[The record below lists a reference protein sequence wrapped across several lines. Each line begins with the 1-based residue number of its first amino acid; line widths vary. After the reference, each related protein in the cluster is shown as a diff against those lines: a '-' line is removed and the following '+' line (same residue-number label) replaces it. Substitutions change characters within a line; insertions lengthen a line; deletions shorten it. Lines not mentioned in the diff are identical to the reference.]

1 MGEESDK
8 MKEELRRAIE
18 EGKPDLQ
25 SAPKA
30 ERPKTDLSAEQAL
43 LEKLRA
49 EGKIEEEEE

>member
-1 MGEESDK
+1 MGEEEK
-8 MKEELRRAIE
+8 RMKEELRKAIE

-30 ERPKTDLSAEQAL
+30 DRPKTDLSAEEAL

-49 EGKIEEEEE
+49 EGKLEEEE

>member
-1 MGEESDK
+1 MMGEEEK
-8 MKEELRRAIE
+8 RMKEELRKAIE

-30 ERPKTDLSAEQAL
+30 DRPKTDLSAEEAL

-49 EGKIEEEEE
+49 EGKLEEEE